1 MELLQKYV
9 LYLRDSLFFYFCV
22 SFRLLLYKHFYF
34 LIIII
39 KIIHTNQQNCGMI
52 KSMANVIGN
61 GLTDRQNAFIVE
73 YLKDLNGTQ
82 AAIRAGYAEDSA
94 NNEASRLL
102 TNEYIR
108 EAIKSKL
115 IEREEKS
122 LVSVDYVIN
131 GLKECAER
139 CMQRK
144 PVLTRDGKV
153 LIQVE
158 EDGEGVW
165 EFNSVGATRS
175 FELLGKYLKLFTD
188 KLEHTG
194 KDGAPLVDT
203 IKVIWGEP
211 PKKAD
216 EPK

>member
-1 MELLQKYV
+1 
-9 LYLRDSLFFYFCV
+9 
-22 SFRLLLYKHFYF
+22 
-34 LIIII
+34 
-39 KIIHTNQQNCGMI
+39 MI
-52 KSMANVIGN
+52 KDMANVIGN

-82 AAIRAGYAEDSA
+82 AAIRAGYSEDSA

-139 CMQRK
+139 CMQRQ
-144 PVLTRDGKV
+144 PVMVRDGKE
-153 LIQVE
+153 LKQA
-158 EDGEGVW
+158 EDIDTGEGVW
-165 EFNSVGATRS
+165 EFNSAGATRS
-175 FELLGKYLKLFTD
+175 FELLGKYLKLFVD
-188 KLEHTG
+188 KIEIER
-194 KDGAPLVDT
+194 KDKPILDDE
-203 IKVIWGEP
+203 IIEKL
-211 PKKAD
+211 KKEYGD
-216 EPK
+216 V